1 MPQYCTLEQV
11 KAALALPSS
20 NMVNDLAID
29 DLIDAISRAID
40 EACDTQFFASTQ
52 TRHYTAEYPWALLVD
67 DLLALTSLRTDADG
81 DGVYE
86 LTWSASDFLLS
97 PLNAQ
102 SSSTPRP
109 YWQVATR
116 ISGARIF
123 PIGVPAGVEIVGSW
137 GFSTT
142 PPSQV
147 EIVAIRESVHH
158 FHAIRS
164 PYGSGGP
171 GAAEQAIP
179 PVGLSRNS
187 LALLAPFRNTNR
199 WRYSGT
205 HLMMAHY

>member
-1 MPQYCTLEQV
+1 MAQYCTLEQV
-11 KAALALPSS
+11 KAALSLPSS
-20 NMVNDLAID
+20 NMVNDLAIED
-29 DLIDAISRAID
+29 IIDAISRAID
-40 EACDTQFFASTQ
+40 EACDTQFSASTQ
-52 TRHYTAEYPWALLVD
+52 TRHYTAQYPWELLVD
-67 DLLALTSLRTDADG
+67 DLLAVTALRTDADG

-86 LTWSASDFLLS
+86 LTWSASDYVLS
-97 PLNAQ
+97 PLNAP

-109 YWQVATR
+109 YWRIATR
-116 ISGARIF
+116 SGGSRTF

-137 GFSTT
+137 AFSTT
-142 PPSQV
+142 PPAQV

-187 LALLAPFRNTNR
+187 LALLAPFRNTDR
-199 WRYSGT
+199 WRRTG
-205 HLMMAHY
+205 